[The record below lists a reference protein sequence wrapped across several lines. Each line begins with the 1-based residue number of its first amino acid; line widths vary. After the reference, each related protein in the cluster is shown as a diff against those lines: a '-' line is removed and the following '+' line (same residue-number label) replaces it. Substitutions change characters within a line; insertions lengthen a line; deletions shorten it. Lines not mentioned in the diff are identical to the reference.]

1 MSFSAAFAGKAA
13 LTALRFV
20 LSLGQGLFKHQKA
33 DSLVSF
39 TKSTRVEPIALID
52 QRALGLPYIQDVMQS
67 LNSLFIGYYLQA
79 VSLLVNVGS
88 IDVVK
93 LLDAVSP
100 TRDAMGAAGNLMS
113 MESHGGMLSAES
125 YKHSL
130 PVPFQTASLEDISSA
145 GAKPGLA
152 SVGAQTLSTVTGAS
166 SMKNLENDAKAVPGL
181 QSGYDLKHL
190 SESTN
195 LSVGKMVEVKVEDGN
210 KKASFPISVRL
221 IATPILADVLAHI
234 LGDGSRNISAKERF
248 HAWRSGQIEFIR
260 DLIFCQDLIDEH
272 RKALMKDDSGAY
284 AEILKRRAANNAAGV
299 MSGTPSIGTASN
311 LVVLT
316 SQTAKELEHSVGGRL
331 SDVATRNK
339 VFKNTYV
346 MIMVVIDPEWEQV
359 TFYHRG
365 IALPTKLSIKELKT
379 ANKGTGPD
387 IGEILK
393 AYQLG
398 QQINF

>member
-1 MSFSAAFAGKAA
+1 MFSTAFAGKAA

-39 TKSTRVEPIALID
+39 TQSTRVEPIALID
-52 QRALGLPYIQDVMQS
+52 QRALQLPYVGDVMQS

-79 VSLLVNVGS
+79 VSLLVNVGR

-100 TRDAMGAAGNLMS
+100 TRDAWGAVGNVMS
-113 MESHGGMLSAES
+113 VESHGGMLSLES
-125 YKHSL
+125 YQHSL
-130 PVPFQTASLEDISSA
+130 PIPFQTASLEDIESTSTKE
-145 GAKPGLA
+145 GMA
-152 SVGAQTLSTVTGAS
+152 SVGAQTLGTLTGAKG
-166 SMKNLENDAKAVPGL
+166 MQNLEKGAKPGA
-181 QSGYDLKHL
+181 SGGPDIKGLN
-190 SESTN
+190 EATN
-195 LSVGKMVEVKVEDGN
+195 LSVGKMVQVNVEDDG
-210 KKASFPISVRL
+210 KKATFPISVRL
-221 IATPILADVLAHI
+221 IATPIRGDVLTHI

-248 HAWRSGQIEFIR
+248 HAWRSGQIEFVR

-284 AEILKRRAANNAAGV
+284 AEILARRATNASAGV

-311 LVVLT
+311 LVVMT
-316 SQTAKELEHSVGGRL
+316 TQTAKELEHSIGGRL
-331 SDVATRNK
+331 SDVNTRNK

-346 MIMVVIDPEWEQV
+346 MIMVVVDPEWEQV
-359 TFYHRG
+359 TIYHRG
-365 IALPTKLSIKELKT
+365 IALPTKLSVKELKT

-387 IGEILK
+387 IGDILK

-398 QQINF
+398 QNPSI

>member
-39 TKSTRVEPIALID
+39 TKSTRVEPITLID
-52 QRALGLPYIQDVMQS
+52 QRALSLPYLQDVMQS

-79 VSLLVNVGS
+79 VSLLVNVGR
-88 IDVVK
+88 IDVIK
-93 LLDAVSP
+93 LLDAISP
-100 TRDAMGAAGNLMS
+100 TRDAWGAAGNLMS
-113 MESHGGMLSAES
+113 TESHGGMLSIES

-130 PVPFQTASLEDISSA
+130 PVPLQTASLEDIDAKDVKA
-145 GAKPGLA
+145 GMA
-152 SVGAQTLSTVTGAS
+152 SVGAQTLDTVTGGKGL
-166 SMKNLENDAKAVPGL
+166 KNLEKDAKAVDGA
-181 QSGYDLKHL
+181 GGVDLKGL
-190 SESTN
+190 NEATN
-195 LSVGKMVEVKVEDGN
+195 LSVGKMVEVKVEDSG

-221 IATPILADVLAHI
+221 IATPILSDVLAHI

-248 HAWRSGQIEFIR
+248 HAWRSGQIEFIK

-284 AEILKRRAANNAAGV
+284 AEILKRRAANSAAGV

-311 LVVLT
+311 LVVMT
-316 SQTAKELEHSVGGRL
+316 TQTAKELEHSIGGRL
-331 SDVATRNK
+331 SDVNTRNK

-346 MIMVVIDPEWEQV
+346 MIMVIIDPEWEQV

-387 IGEILK
+387 IGDILK